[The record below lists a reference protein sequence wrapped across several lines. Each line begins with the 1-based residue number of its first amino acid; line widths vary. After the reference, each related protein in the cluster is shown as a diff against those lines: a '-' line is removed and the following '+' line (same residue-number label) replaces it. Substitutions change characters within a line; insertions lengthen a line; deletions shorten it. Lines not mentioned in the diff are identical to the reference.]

1 MEFFEAF
8 EATGAGGS
16 CLGAGNQADI
26 PAFPYSCYF
35 QDSKMCLP
43 HLFPELQIVG
53 VLR

>member
-1 MEFFEAF
+1 MELIGSF

-16 CLGAGNQADI
+16 LELGI
-26 PAFPYSCYF
+26 SIICVFPDSCYF
-35 QDSKMCLP
+35 QDTKIHLP